1 MQTTTLVTIG
11 EFLLDLDPSR
21 PSLGLEHELAVHF
34 TSASVSLE
42 MCYAKVLLDA
52 CALADSKWA
61 AQAPTF
67 ASLSAC
73 ACRPMGI
80 TSEIVDLHFHS
91 PTAMR
96 FTGSLLSSLGL
107 PNAFITVATL
117 VHRNLR
123 CYGACTQRGSEAAA
137 AKDPTFNLSG
147 TPVGGCRAILA
158 ALPGPGVGAA
168 RNVRFCCVKTRQGL
182 RSYDNG
188 AVHRLAPCFRVT
200 RHAQIRLIPIFS
212 CIRGFIQCSIL
223 CVHAS

>member
-1 MQTTTLVTIG
+1 MQESLRDKRIVFAVQLLQNVAVAVKAPHTHAQSFWGCPTPKEKSLMQTTTLVTIG

-96 FTGSLLSSLGL
+96 FTGSLLF
-107 PNAFITVATL
+107 A
-117 VHRNLR
+117 
-123 CYGACTQRGSEAAA
+123 
-137 AKDPTFNLSG
+137 
-147 TPVGGCRAILA
+147 
-158 ALPGPGVGAA
+158 
-168 RNVRFCCVKTRQGL
+168 
-182 RSYDNG
+182 
-188 AVHRLAPCFRVT
+188 RLA
-200 RHAQIRLIPIFS
+200 
-212 CIRGFIQCSIL
+212 
-223 CVHAS
+223 